1 MNSIER
7 DELERKA
14 FLDCDRFFLANPNEC
29 RGAFEALK
37 PMVGDGA
44 QELGQILDLYEMGIR
59 CGEFAEKS
67 ILHTMDAACFWPVW
81 TVYSHLTT
89 GTPLYIDGPLLVA
102 WGLGDGTPCQCMA
115 CGYRYPKPWP
125 KCTLCGGGIGKAGEW
140 EKRQS
145 GAVN

>member
-7 DELERKA
+7 DELECKV
-14 FLDCDRFFLANPNEC
+14 FLDCDRFFLLNREAF
-29 RGAFEALK
+29 RAAFETLK
-37 PMVGDGA
+37 PMVSEGA
-44 QELGQILDLYEMGIR
+44 ILSEILSLYEASIGY
-59 CGEFAEKS
+59 GEYAEKS
-67 ILHTMDAACFWPVW
+67 ILHTMPRVCCVLIW
-81 TVYSHLTT
+81 TVYSHLTA

-102 WGLGDGTPCQCMA
+102 WGLGDGTPCQCTA

-145 GAVN
+145 GTVN